1 MANMT
6 TSIVMELVDRVTR
19 PVRRVQQ
26 SLAGLGRRA
35 GLDRLGASARRV
47 NSAIGTTIEQAKG
60 LGERMLWMG
69 GLAAGAVWGVERLVS
84 GVTDVGTAVQESAER
99 LNVGTTWLQEWTAV
113 GRRFG
118 VQNDALV
125 DGLKELGL
133 RADEFVMT
141 GGGPAAEA
149 FERLGI
155 GIEALRG
162 TAGDTEALLDL
173 VMGRLGD
180 IENEAAR
187 QRIFDE
193 IFGGQGGEQMV
204 AMLSA
209 SREEIEA
216 MIRAAHQRGE
226 ILSPE
231 EIENSREYNRQMG
244 DLRQSLFGIQR
255 TVVGDLLPAIT
266 DWVERM
272 RELATANREAV
283 GDRILE
289 GLRETW
295 RGIQLI
301 GGAVSWAA
309 DRVGGFGN
317 LLAIVAGIMGARLI
331 LSIFSTIHA
340 LYKLGVALS
349 VSVYQGLSMMVQG
362 LATATRRLIIFS
374 SRAIAKTV
382 TSLVGLTRGLM
393 GVAARAIPAAI
404 AGIRALSLAM
414 LTTPV
419 GWIITGIAAV
429 AGAAY
434 LIYRNWDGIAAWFGD
449 LWESIK
455 AWFSQGIGGIVRDL
469 LSFSPAGLLL
479 RAIDEVFELFGARP
493 LSEMG
498 AEWIG
503 TLVDG
508 VSSSWQAITTWAGER
523 LEALGEIFGGFSL
536 GEIGGA
542 WIDSLKS
549 GINEQWQGL
558 SSWLR
563 EKLDTLTGWLPDW
576 AKEGL
581 GIETANVPQPSVPQP
596 SAPVL
601 GSSLA
606 GNGPISLQSTTRTEV
621 GGELRIVVDS
631 EGRPRVSE
639 ARPRGGM
646 GFDVESGMLGVM
658 P

>member
-47 NSAIGTTIEQAKG
+47 NAAIGTTIERAKG
-60 LGERMLWMG
+60 LGQRMLWMG

-209 SREEIEA
+209 SREELEA
-216 MIRAAHQRGE
+216 MMRAAHQRGE

-231 EIENSREYNRQMG
+231 EIANSREYTNQMG

-266 DWVERM
+266 EWMERM

-283 GDRILE
+283 SDRVLGGIRSFWN
-289 GLRETW
+289 GLQTVAR
-295 RGIQLI
+295 I
-301 GGAVSWAA
+301 ASKAA
-309 DRVGGFGN
+309 DAVGGFGN
-317 LLAIVAGIMGARLI
+317 LALWVAGIM
-331 LSIFSTIHA
+331 SIS
-340 LYKLGVALS
+340 LLGS
-349 VSVYQGLSMMVQG
+349 
-362 LATATRRLIIFS
+362 LAS
-374 SRAIAKTV
+374 
-382 TSLVGLTRGLM
+382 
-393 GVAARAIPAAI
+393 
-404 AGIRALSLAM
+404 AGIAIMEFGFLLA
-414 LTTPV
+414 TTPV
-419 GWIITGIAAV
+419 GWFLAAV
-429 AGAAY
+429 AGIAAAVY
-434 LIYRNWDGIAAWFGD
+434 LIYRNWDGIAAWFGNLWDGITSWFDQGIAGIMRD
-449 LWESIK
+449 LASWSPAGLIVRAIDGIFQAFGAQPLTEMVADWFTGVQERVARLWDDIQ

-469 LSFSPAGLLL
+469 LSFSPAGLLM
-479 RAIDEVFELFGARP
+479 RGVDEMFQL
-493 LSEMG
+493 L
-498 AEWIG
+498 
-503 TLVDG
+503 TG
-508 VSSSWQAITTWAGER
+508 VSLS
-523 LEALGEIFGGFSL
+523 
-536 GEIGGA
+536 EIGGA

-596 SAPVL
+596 SAPML

-646 GFDVESGMLGVM
+646 GFDVESGLLGVM